1 MFAQFNR
8 LRLIHS
14 MIVFS
19 IVAVLFV
26 TDASRLSP
34 RRVNAAAPA
43 RFPSAP
49 LGTTYN
55 VSTVT
60 ELLNAVDLV
69 NSGPGGDT
77 IALAPGTYL
86 LPPGSLLWIF
96 ISGDVT
102 FQGDATSPTI
112 IDGGGGDILRT
123 FSASITVR
131 NMTFQNANTAI
142 TFDSSGTFR
151 AEGIT
156 ITGSSSAFNGGDSG
170 GSSIFTNSTIANNGA
185 GIGVGCAS
193 LTLTNVTV
201 SDNQI
206 GLSFSSCGDEMRI
219 TNSLIVRNALK
230 DCNKDNRAITPIGD
244 ASMDSD
250 GTCVAMGFGPG
261 MITQTVPSLVL
272 GLLASNGGPTFTE
285 SISTPSVAINAGD
298 NAVCPAT
305 DQRGFP
311 RTDGSCDIGAFE
323 AVPVLV
329 LPLLKSQCMNDGWTS
344 YPRFKSQ
351 GDCIQFVNTGK

>member
-1 MFAQFNR
+1 MQFTR
-8 LRLIHS
+8 FRPIHS
-14 MIVFS
+14 MIVFA
-19 IVAVLFV
+19 IVAALF
-26 TDASRLSP
+26 TADASRLSP
-34 RRVNAAAPA
+34 PRVKAAGPA
-43 RFPSAP
+43 RIPLAPS
-49 LGTTYN
+49 GTTYN
-55 VSTVT
+55 VSTVA

-69 NSGPGGDT
+69 NAGSGGDT
-77 IALAPGTYL
+77 IVLAPGTYL

-96 ISGDVT
+96 ISDDVT
-102 FQGDATSPTI
+102 FQGDTTSPTI

-131 NMTFQNANTAI
+131 NITFQNGLTAI
-142 TFDSSGTFR
+142 TFDSPGVFT

-156 ITGSSSAFNGGDSG
+156 ITGSSTAFNGGDSG
-170 GSSIFTNSTIANNGA
+170 GSSSFTNSTIANNSG
-185 GIGVGCAS
+185 GIGMGCAS

-219 TNSLIVRNALK
+219 TNSLIVRNTLK

-272 GLLASNGGPTFTE
+272 GLLANNGGPTFTE
-285 SISTPSVAINAGD
+285 SISTPSVAINTGD
-298 NAVCPAT
+298 NAACPAT

-311 RTDGSCDIGAFE
+311 RADGSCDVGAFE

-329 LPLLKSQCMNDGWTS
+329 LPLLKSQCMNGGWQS
-344 YPRFKSQ
+344 YPRFKTQ